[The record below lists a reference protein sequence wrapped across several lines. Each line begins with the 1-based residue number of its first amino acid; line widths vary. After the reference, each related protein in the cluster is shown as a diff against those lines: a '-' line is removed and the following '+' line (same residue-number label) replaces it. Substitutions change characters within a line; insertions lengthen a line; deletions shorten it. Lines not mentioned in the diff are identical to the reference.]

1 MSKGTNVKF
10 IEKYI
15 ILENAANVLM
25 NKKSSGVS
33 AYISELESLTLDADA
48 KKTLKLL
55 KKCRFV
61 RNKLAHD
68 PGALKSNDEIT
79 NDDVRF
85 IKKLTS
91 DIQRRRDPLSRL
103 LNKAP
108 SSAAKIKA
116 IISLAAVAAVII
128 AAIIFF
134 IK

>member
-1 MSKGTNVKF
+1 
-10 IEKYI
+10 
-15 ILENAANVLM
+15 M

-33 AYISELESLTLDADA
+33 AYISELEALTLDADA

-91 DIQRRRDPLSRL
+91 EIQRRRDPLSRL

-108 SSAAKIKA
+108 C
-116 IISLAAVAAVII
+116 
-128 AAIIFF
+128 
-134 IK
+134 

>member
-15 ILENAANVLM
+15 ILENTANALM

-33 AYISELESLTLDADA
+33 AYISELETLTLDSNA
-48 KKTLKLL
+48 KETLKLL

-68 PGALKSNDEIT
+68 PGALKNNSEIT
-79 NDDVRF
+79 KDDVKF

-91 DIQRRRDPLSRL
+91 DMQKRKDPLSRL
-103 LNKAP
+103 LNG
-108 SSAAKIKA
+108 SSAFSSKIKA
-116 IISLAAVAAVII
+116 IIALAAVAAVII
-128 AAIIFF
+128 AAVIFF
-134 IK
+134 IT

>member
-33 AYISELESLTLDADA
+33 AYISELETLALDASA
-48 KKTLKLL
+48 KETLKLL

-68 PGALKSNDEIT
+68 PGALKSNGEIT
-79 NDDVRF
+79 NDDIRF

-91 DIQRRRDPLSRL
+91 DMQRRRDPLSRL
-103 LNKAP
+103 LNP
-108 SSAAKIKA
+108 SRSSASKIKA

-128 AAIIFF
+128 AAIVFF

>member
-15 ILENAANVLM
+15 ILENAANALM